1 MRTISLPRAEITKT
15 RGHSFKI
22 REGGFTEDAGG
33 MFVYTECGGL
43 LDMHI
48 DMLGMVEY
56 GSQAG

>member
-22 REGGFTEDAGG
+22 REGGLQKTQEACLFTQ
-33 MFVYTECGGL
+33 CGGL